1 MPTHGPDNDI
11 SSTWVNGLGYPLVS
25 VPIQTPHSGSIV
37 DYSTLPGPGA
47 QASKMPALDAKMW
60 TLKVALSQRPWSYI
74 ASAGMAIS
82 FTCNG
87 LTPVLVG
94 RAVDDAIAAQ
104 DLRRLGFWIL
114 MLLIL
119 FLTAISVNWVARY
132 MMVRSQQLVS
142 HDLRTMVTDRIQDPR
157 GFKGRD
163 RTAGG
168 LLSVASSDTQRVG
181 DVVMMTVFPVAEI
194 VSVIYGATLTFLIS
208 PWLGLA
214 VLLGGPLLVVIA
226 LRTAKPLQ
234 KRSVARQQAIAQA
247 AATATDVVQGLRIL
261 KGLGAIMTVRGR
273 YEKVSSHAYGKTVI
287 ANAAEARLNGVTEA
301 SGAIFVSAIGIAAGF
316 LALNGEISI
325 GDLIT
330 VVGLTQFL
338 IMPMTMLG
346 RNLASRWAS
355 AEASAKRIRAV
366 LGADYER
373 TGELDNARASQ
384 LISQLPAGLS
394 TLRAHDSV
402 DYEELIFAL
411 ESLPR
416 TRVIVAPHAADLFDG
431 TVADNVHPD
440 RAIADE
446 AIQVASCDDIP
457 GGAGKM
463 VGEGGRMLS
472 GGQRQRVALARAIAA
487 DAEVLILQD
496 PTTAVDSVTEQNIA
510 DQVKAFRGDRIT
522 LVFSEAPAWNAVAD
536 TQTDTAGLAA
546 LLRGFIPA
554 ATTAPGDSNQE
565 HNNG

>member
-1 MPTHGPDNDI
+1 M
-11 SSTWVNGLGYPLVS
+11 S
-25 VPIQTPHSGSIV
+25 VPIKTPDSGSIV

-47 QASKMPALDAKMW
+47 QPSKMPSLEAKGW

-74 ASAGMAIS
+74 ASVGMAVS
-82 FTCNG
+82 FVCNG

-94 RAVDDAIAAQ
+94 RAVDDAIATQ
-104 DLRRLGFWIL
+104 NLQRLGFWVG
-114 MLLIL
+114 MLAVL
-119 FLTAISVNWVARY
+119 FVTSISVNWISRY

-181 DVVMMTVFPVAEI
+181 DVVMMTVFPVAEV

-208 PWLGLA
+208 PWLGIA
-214 VLLGGPLLVVIA
+214 VLLGGPLLVFIA

-234 KRSVARQQAIAQA
+234 VRSVARQKAIAQA

-261 KGLGAIMTVRGR
+261 KGLGAIVTVRGR
-273 YEKVSSHAYGKTVI
+273 YEQVSSHAYDKTVI

-301 SGAIFVSAIGIAAGF
+301 SGAIFVSGIGVAAGY
-316 LALNGEISI
+316 LALQGEMSI

-346 RNLASRWAS
+346 RNVASRWAS

-366 LGADYER
+366 LGADFER
-373 TGELDNARASQ
+373 TGELETARANKI
-384 LISQLPAGLS
+384 ISQLPKGLT
-394 TLRAHDSV
+394 TLRSDDET
-402 DYEELIFAL
+402 DYEQLIFAL

-431 TVADNVHPD
+431 TVADNVHPN
-440 RAIADE
+440 RVVAE
-446 AIQVASCDDIP
+446 RAIQVASCDDIP
-457 GGAGKM
+457 GGADKT

-487 DAEVLILQD
+487 DPEVLILQD

-510 DQVKAFRGDRIT
+510 DQVKQYRGDKTT
-522 LVFSEAPAWNAVAD
+522 LVFSEAPAWKAVAD
-536 TQTDTAGLAA
+536 TQADTADLQRVLKTIAKE
-546 LLRGFIPA
+546 
-554 ATTAPGDSNQE
+554 TQGDK
-565 HNNG
+565 

>member
-1 MPTHGPDNDI
+1 M
-11 SSTWVNGLGYPLVS
+11 S
-25 VPIQTPHSGSIV
+25 VPTEPAPSRSIV
-37 DYSTLPGPGA
+37 DYSSLPGPGA
-47 QASKMPALDAKMW
+47 QPSRMPALDAKMW

-74 ASAGMAIS
+74 ASIGMAVS
-82 FTCNG
+82 FVCNG

-104 DLRRLGFWIL
+104 DLRRLWFWIL
-114 MLLIL
+114 MLALL
-119 FLTAISVNWVARY
+119 FITAIGVNWVARY

-181 DVVMMTVFPVAEI
+181 DVVMMTVFPVAEV
-194 VSVIYGATLTFLIS
+194 VSVIYGATLAFLIS

-214 VLLGGPLLVVIA
+214 ILIGGPVLVIIA

-234 KRSVARQQAIAQA
+234 TRSVARQKAIAQT

-261 KGLGAIMTVRGR
+261 KGLGAIVTVRRR
-273 YEKVSSHAYGKTVI
+273 YEEVSSHAYDKTVI

-301 SGAIFVSAIGIAAGF
+301 TGAIFVSSIGIAAGF
-316 LALNGEISI
+316 LALNGQMSI
-325 GDLIT
+325 GELIT

-346 RNLASRWAS
+346 RNVASRWAS
-355 AEASAKRIRAV
+355 AEASARRIREV
-366 LGADYER
+366 LGADVER
-373 TGELDNARASQ
+373 TSELEHAHAQ
-384 LISQLPAGLS
+384 QIISQLPAGMTAVRS
-394 TLRAHDSV
+394 NPEV
-402 DYEELIFAL
+402 DYDRLIFAL

-431 TVADNVHPD
+431 TVADNIHPS
-440 RAIADE
+440 RAIAE
-446 AIQVASCDDIP
+446 KAIQVASCDDIP
-457 GGAGKM
+457 GGAEKM

-487 DAEVLILQD
+487 DAEILILQD
-496 PTTAVDSVTEQNIA
+496 PTTAVDSVTEHNIA
-510 DQVKAFRGDRIT
+510 EQVTAFRGDKTT
-522 LVFSEAPAWNAVAD
+522 LVFSDAPAWTAMATTQMD
-536 TQTDTAGLAA
+536 TLE
-546 LLRGFIPA
+546 LRQLIQPA
-554 ATTAPGDSNQE
+554 ADMHEAPKQE
-565 HNNG
+565 DNHG

>member
-1 MPTHGPDNDI
+1 M
-11 SSTWVNGLGYPLVS
+11 S
-25 VPIQTPHSGSIV
+25 VPIKTPDSGSIV
-37 DYSTLPGPGA
+37 DYSALPGPGA
-47 QASKMPALDAKMW
+47 QASKMPALDARGW

-74 ASAGMAIS
+74 ASIGMAIS
-82 FTCNG
+82 FVCNG
-87 LTPVLVG
+87 LTPVVVG
-94 RAVDDAIAAQ
+94 RAVDDAIATQ
-104 DLRRLGFWIL
+104 DLQRLWFWIG
-114 MLLIL
+114 MLATL
-119 FLTAISVNWVARY
+119 FITAIGINWVARY

-181 DVVMMTVFPVAEI
+181 DVVMMTVFPVAEV

-208 PWLGLA
+208 PWLGIA
-214 VLLGGPLLVVIA
+214 VLLGGPLLVFIA

-234 KRSVARQQAIAQA
+234 HRSVARQQAIAQA

-261 KGLGAIMTVRGR
+261 KGLGAIATVRGR
-273 YEKVSSHAYGKTVI
+273 YQQVSSQAYDKTVI

-301 SGAIFVSAIGIAAGF
+301 SGAIFVSSIGVAAGY
-316 LALNGEISI
+316 LALQGEMSI

-346 RNLASRWAS
+346 RNVASRWAS
-355 AEASAKRIRAV
+355 AEASAKRIREV
-366 LGADYER
+366 LGAGYER
-373 TGELDNARASQ
+373 SSELETTRANQ
-384 LISQLPAGLS
+384 VIAQLPTGLT
-394 TLRAHDSV
+394 TLSDTENV
-402 DYEELIFAL
+402 DYEQLIFAL

-431 TVADNVHPD
+431 TVADNIHPD
-440 RAIADE
+440 TTVAHR

-457 GGAGKM
+457 GGADKT

-496 PTTAVDSVTEQNIA
+496 PTTAVDSVTEHNIA
-510 DQVKAFRGDRIT
+510 NQVKQYRGEKIT
-522 LVFSEAPAWNAVAD
+522 LVFSQAPAWKAVAD
-536 TQTDTAGLAA
+536 TQSDTTELHKI
-546 LLRGFIPA
+546 LKHLI
-554 ATTAPGDSNQE
+554 TTEQGE
-565 HNNG
+565 K